1 MQSTHV
7 NAADGFLADLLGVRS
22 WKLLDG
28 AVTMPAGLR
37 FDLHG
42 RIGQAEL
49 AMALGLVLLD
59 DLCERVPFARAY
71 VQEAREHGQEI
82 VFDHGAMR
90 TVRMDLNAR
99 ADCVSIGHPAG
110 RYAIARLLEPLGY
123 VETKVYPLDR
133 LGMTGFVYTHSQLPE
148 TLPQYFVSE
157 LYPGLFSEKFQSA
170 AGDLLATT
178 LDPLPSWAQDR
189 LAAVA
194 AYGEL
199 DIEDA
204 AQLIHTIAACFGRF
218 HRDVTV
224 AEYETFRA
232 ESPEMAWI
240 ATEGHAFNHITDR
253 VADVAVVAATQRALG
268 RPVKDTVEVSA
279 SGRVVQTALRATEVE
294 RLMLDGDRYISRR
307 VPGSFLEFIS
317 RELLPDG
324 SLDLAFDA
332 QNAQGIFK
340 MTDGVAQ

>member
-1 MQSTHV
+1 MQSTHPYT
-7 NAADGFLADLLGVRS
+7 ADGFLAELLGARS

-28 AVTMPAGLR
+28 AVSLPHGLS
-37 FDLHG
+37 FDLQG
-42 RIGQAEL
+42 RLGQAEL

-90 TVRMDLNAR
+90 TVRIDLNDR
-99 ADCVSIGHPAG
+99 ADCVTVGQPAG

-133 LGMTGFVYTHSQLPE
+133 LGMTGFVYTHSMLPE

-157 LYPGLFSEKFQSA
+157 LYPELFSEAFQVA

-178 LDPLPSWAQDR
+178 LDPLPSWAQDQ
-189 LAAVA
+189 LASVA
-194 AYGEL
+194 AYGNLET
-199 DIEDA
+199 EDA
-204 AQLIHTIAACFGRF
+204 AQLIHAIAACFGRF

-253 VADVAVVAATQRALG
+253 VADVTAVAATQRALG
-268 RPVKDTVEVSA
+268 RPVKNMVEISG
-279 SGRVVQTALRATEVE
+279 SGRVVQTALRAAEVE
-294 RLMLDGDRYISRR
+294 RLMLDGDRYICRR

-317 RELLPDG
+317 RGKLADG